1 MQTTIK
7 RLLSLVLC
15 LALVLGMGLPTVAR
29 AAETSG
35 TTGDVNWSY
44 ADGVLTLSGT
54 GATATDYGKTGQPWQ
69 SYMTRIT
76 KAVVEEGVTVLGK
89 NLFYGASA
97 LTDVTIP
104 KGVTTIGAECFRATA
119 IESIDLPDTLTG
131 VGNGAFRLCKKLK
144 SVTFPDSL
152 TTLGRTVF
160 YDDSSLTSV
169 TLGGKD
175 SKLTT
180 MGDQVFTN
188 AAALTALTVP
198 ASLTKLTVDDK
209 GKGSF
214 YKVSA
219 TAITFLG
226 TQAQWHALVK
236 QDKALQTD
244 ALTVTCSDGK
254 YVYGAYVEPTEPTD
268 PVEPE
273 NPSGKTGDIDWT
285 LDLDTGVLTLSGKG
299 KTADYKN
306 KSGQPWNDYKLS
318 VKKVVVEEG
327 VTYLGD
333 RLFYEDRN
341 LTEVVFPAT
350 SLTTIGEGT
359 FRACDGLTEITLPDS
374 LTTLKRVAFYQCI
387 NLKKVV
393 IGTEKSQLT
402 TLNDQTFTK
411 CNSLTEVVL
420 PASVVHLET
429 KANSVAGPFHVTP
442 LETITYLGTIAQYKA
457 LLSGT
462 GVDGG
467 PNCIENMNTAKLLVH
482 CTDGDY
488 RYGQIGGG
496 ISYAITGTALVLN
509 YDGEGSGLMDD
520 FTSFDEAPWSAQA
533 GTIDHVVVK
542 YGVKRMGANAFSGL
556 AGVKDVVFFGAE
568 ADWKAIEAASG
579 AGNEPVFSVPVSYP
593 LTGSCGGN
601 VTYTYEPVSRTMTIS
616 GTGEMYNGWTSGSQ
630 TPWYYVRED
639 IRHIVISEGVTSVG
653 SYAFNVGLSVESVEF
668 PTTLQ
673 YVGTFAFGQCS
684 KMTSFTL
691 PEGVTIIGSKAF
703 RLCSAMTEIHLPS
716 TLKSIDMK
724 AFEDATV
731 LSDVYYNGT
740 ENDWSK
746 ITISTSA
753 SGNDKLINATFHF
766 LKTDAPFSDTEGKVA
781 EAALYLTGRGYVDVT
796 GETFGTADT
805 ADLMTVV
812 EALYRKAGK
821 PGMYE
826 NAKLWAIN
834 TGLIDTASNETLT
847 LGAMAELLRRFT
859 EKNGRT
865 TGTDALA
872 WAAGNGYLADCTAK
886 NSDDTLTRGDMALIL
901 AAYLRSDNA
910 NADRLDAQRKVIRDA
925 LAQGGDGKMYVFVPE
940 LNVPGKASKPGDCTF
955 LVFPDGETMLLDT
968 GVNTCAD
975 QIVQLLKDFGVKELD
990 YLVISHPHIDHVG
1003 GAVTVVEYLKSIGG
1017 TVKHFWHSPADLKN
1031 YVANVEAVLPAD
1043 TQNETLLSGEVRA
1056 IGSVTVN
1063 VYNPGKEFYDAWVA
1077 SGDRSDGAV
1086 NNVSLAL
1093 KFTYG
1098 GSSFLSCGD
1107 LYTNQERSLAAQYGD
1122 ALRADIFN
1130 TNHHGAYTSNCD
1142 EWLDAVQPKVMFV
1155 ESDDIGDT
1163 ILAQRAAE
1171 RNCAFYAAGL
1181 DGDILITMGSAAD
1194 YTVTTARDS
1203 GIRSDYNGSIGKE
1216 DRLLSQPAIT
1226 IGDIGTLT
1234 EGDADFTLPVSG
1246 GAEGLTFT
1254 YVSDNEN
1261 VATVDENGLVH
1272 IVGAGDVT
1280 ITVTKSGEGYET
1292 VTASVTLTVNK
1303 KAEEPRPTEPKPTE
1317 PKPTEPK
1324 PTEPSKPGTVTPATG
1339 DPMDV
1344 TALMSVL
1351 TLTAAGMA
1359 VMLFPLLRKKKI

>member
-69 SYMTRIT
+69 SYMTQIT

-97 LTDVTIP
+97 LTDVSLPEGLTA
-104 KGVTTIGAECFRATA
+104 IGNECFRENG
-119 IESIDLPDTLTG
+119 IETIRLPESLGELGAGVFRGCTKLTEITIPD
-131 VGNGAFRLCKKLK
+131 N
-144 SVTFPDSL
+144 VT
-152 TTLGRTVF
+152 TMGRTVF
-160 YDDSSLTSV
+160 YGASALKTV
-169 TLGGKD
+169 VLGGAG

-180 MGDQVFTN
+180 LGDQIFTTD
-188 AAALTALTVP
+188 ALESLTVP
-198 ASLTKLTVDDK
+198 ASVITLTDNG
-209 GKGSF
+209 GKATF
-214 YKVSA
+214 YKMGSP
-219 TAITFLG
+219 AITFLG
-226 TQAQWHALVK
+226 TMAQWHALAK
-236 QDKALQTD
+236 QDSALQATT
-244 ALTVTCSDGK
+244 LSVTCSDGT
-254 YVYGAYVEPTEPTD
+254 YVYGSYVEPTEPE
-268 PVEPE
+268 EPK

-374 LTTLKRVAFYQCI
+374 LTTLKRVSFYQSI

-393 IGTEKSQLT
+393 LGSEKSQLT

-411 CNSLTEVVL
+411 CNALTEIVM
-420 PASVVHLET
+420 PASIVHLEGT
-429 KANSVAGPFHVTP
+429 MSTGPFHVTP
-442 LETITYLGTIAQYKA
+442 LKAITYLGTVAQYKA
-457 LLSGT
+457 LLTGT
-462 GVDGG
+462 NAAGAA
-467 PNCIENMNTAKLLVH
+467 NAIENMNNANLLVH

-533 GTIDHVVVK
+533 GTIDRVVVK

-568 ADWKAIEAASG
+568 ADWKAVEAASG

-639 IRHIVISEGVTSVG
+639 IRHIVIGEGVTSVG

-673 YVGTFAFGQCS
+673 YVGTFSFGQCS
-684 KMTSFTL
+684 RMTSFTL
-691 PEGVTIIGSKAF
+691 PEGLTIIGSKAF
-703 RLCSAMTEIHLPS
+703 RGCSAMTEIHLPS
-716 TLKSIDMK
+716 TLVSVDLK

-746 ITISTSA
+746 VLISTSA

-847 LGAMAELLRRFT
+847 LAAMAELLRRFT

-901 AAYLRSDNA
+901 AAYLQSDNA
-910 NADRLDAQRKVIRDA
+910 NADRLDAQRKVIRDVI
-925 LAQGGDGKMYVFVPE
+925 AQGGDGKMYVFVPE

-975 QIVQLLKDFGVKELD
+975 QIVQLLKDFDVKELD

-1003 GAVTVVEYLKSIGG
+1003 GAVTAVEYLKSIGG

-1216 DRLLSQPAIT
+1216 GRLLTQPAIT
-1226 IGDIGTLT
+1226 IGEIGTLT

-1303 KAEEPRPTEPKPTE
+1303 KAEEPKPTEPKPTE

-1339 DPMDV
+1339 DPVDV

>member
-69 SYMTRIT
+69 SYMTQIT
-76 KAVVEEGVTVLGK
+76 KVVVEEGVTVLGQR
-89 NLFYGASA
+89 LFFGASA

-104 KGVTTIGAECFRATA
+104 KGVTTIGAECFRETA
-119 IESIDLPDTLTG
+119 IAAIDLPDTLTE
-131 VGNGAFRLCKKLK
+131 VGNGAFRLCKNLK

-169 TLGGKD
+169 TLGSKD

-188 AAALTALTVP
+188 AKALTELTVP
-198 ASLTKLTVDDK
+198 ASLTKLTADDK

-236 QDKALQTD
+236 QDTALQTD

-254 YVYGAYVEPTEPTD
+254 YVYGSYVEPTDPTD
-268 PVEPE
+268 PVEPTDPEKPE
-273 NPSGKTGDIDWT
+273 NPCGKTGDIDWT

-318 VKKVVVEEG
+318 VKKVVIEEG

-333 RLFYEDRN
+333 RLFYEDKN

-350 SLTTIGEGT
+350 TLTTIGEGT

-374 LTTLKRVAFYQCI
+374 LTTIKRVAFYQSI

-393 IGTEKSQLT
+393 LGSEKSRLT

-411 CNSLTEVVL
+411 CNALTEIVM
-420 PASVVHLET
+420 PASVVHLEGT
-429 KANSVAGPFHVTP
+429 MTTGPFHVTP

-457 LLSGT
+457 LLAGT
-462 GVDGG
+462 NNAGAA
-467 PNCIENMNTAKLLVH
+467 NAIENMNTARLLVH

-496 ISYAITGTALVLN
+496 LSYAISGTALLLN
-509 YDGEGSGLMDD
+509 YDGEGTGLMDD
-520 FTSFDEAPWSAQA
+520 FTSFGETPWAAQA
-533 GTIDHVVVK
+533 GTITRVVLK
-542 YGVKRMGANAFSGL
+542 YGVKRLGANAFSGL
-556 AGVKDVVFFGAE
+556 TGVKDVVFFGTE
-568 ADWKAIEAASG
+568 ADWKAIETASG
-579 AGNEPVFSVPVSYP
+579 AGNEPVFSVPVTYP
-593 LTGSCGGN
+593 LTGSCGEN

-630 TPWYYVRED
+630 TPWYYVREE
-639 IRHIVISEGVTSVG
+639 IRHIVIGEGVTSVG

-673 YVGTFAFGQCS
+673 YVGTFSFGQCS
-684 KMTSFTL
+684 RMTSFTL
-691 PEGVTIIGSKAF
+691 PEGLTIIGSKAF
-703 RLCSAMTEIHLPS
+703 RGCSAMTEIHLPS
-716 TLKSIDMK
+716 TLVSVDLK

-746 ITISTSA
+746 VLISTSA
-753 SGNDKLINATFHF
+753 SGNDKLIHATFHF
-766 LKTDAPFSDTEGKVA
+766 LKTDAAFSDTEGKVA
-781 EAALYLTGRGYVDVT
+781 EAAVYLTGRGYLDAD
-796 GETFGTADT
+796 GETFGAADT
-805 ADLMTVV
+805 ADLLTVV

-826 NAKLWAIN
+826 NSRLWAIN
-834 TGLIDTASNETLT
+834 TGLIDTASNEDLT

-859 EKNGRT
+859 GKNGHA

-872 WAAGNGYLADCTAK
+872 WAAENGYLADCTAK
-886 NSDDTLTRGDMALIL
+886 NASDALTRADMALIL
-901 AAYLRSDNA
+901 AAYLQSDNA

-925 LAQGGDGKMYVFVPE
+925 LAQGGDGKMYLFVPE

-955 LVFPDGETMLLDT
+955 LVFPDGQTMLLDT

-975 QIVQLLKDFGVKELD
+975 QIADMLKDFGVKELD

-1003 GAVTVVEYLKSIGG
+1003 GAVTAVEYLKSIGG

-1043 TQNETLLSGEVRA
+1043 TQIDVLLSGEVRT
-1056 IGSVTVN
+1056 IGDVTVN
-1063 VYNPGKEFYDAWVA
+1063 VYNPSREFYDAWVA
-1077 SGDRSDGAV
+1077 GGDLSDGAV

-1098 GSSFLSCGD
+1098 DSSFLSCGD

-1142 EWLDAVQPKVMFV
+1142 EWLDAVQPKIMFV

-1181 DGDILITMGSAAD
+1181 DGDILITMGKSAD
-1194 YTVTTARDS
+1194 YTVTSARDS
-1203 GIRSDYNGSIGKE
+1203 GIRSDYNGSVGKE
-1216 DRLLSQPAIT
+1216 DRLLIQPEIT
-1226 IGDIGTLT
+1226 FGEIGTLT
-1234 EGDADFTLPVSG
+1234 EGDADFLLPVSG

-1272 IVGAGDVT
+1272 LVGAGEVT
-1280 ITVTKSGEGYET
+1280 LTVTKSGEGYET

-1303 KAEEPRPTEPKPTE
+1303 KAQEPKPTE

-1339 DPMDV
+1339 DPMNMTILTV
-1344 TALMSVL
+1344 VL
-1351 TLTAAGMA
+1351 IVAAIGVA
-1359 VMLFPLLRKKKI
+1359 VLLFFLLRKKKK

>member
-44 ADGVLTLSGT
+44 ADGVLTISGT

-69 SYMTRIT
+69 SYMTQIT
-76 KAVVEEGVTVLGK
+76 KVVVEEGITVLGK

-97 LTDVTIP
+97 LTDVTLP
-104 KGVTTIGAECFRATA
+104 KGLTSIGAECFRETA
-119 IESIDLPDTLTG
+119 IEAIDLPDTLTE
-131 VGNGAFRLCKKLK
+131 VGNGAFRLCKSLK
-144 SVTFPDSL
+144 AVTFPDSL

-169 TLGGKD
+169 TLGGAD
-175 SKLTT
+175 SKLASL
-180 MGDQVFTN
+180 GDQVFTN
-188 AAALTALTVP
+188 ATALTALTVP
-198 ASLTKLTVDDK
+198 ASVTKLTVDDK
-209 GKGSF
+209 GKGPF
-214 YKVSA
+214 YKISA

-226 TQAQWHALVK
+226 TQAQWHTLAKL
-236 QDKALQTD
+236 DPALQVDT
-244 ALTVTCSDGK
+244 LTVTCSDGT
-254 YVYGAYVEPTEPTD
+254 YVYGSYVEPTQPTDPVEPTEP
-268 PVEPE
+268 EKPE

-306 KSGQPWNDYKLS
+306 KSGQPWDDYKLS
-318 VKKVVVEEG
+318 VKKVVIEEG

-333 RLFYEDRN
+333 RLFYEDKN

-350 SLTTIGEGT
+350 SLTGIGEGT
-359 FRACDGLTEITLPDS
+359 FRACEGLTEITLPDS
-374 LTTLKRVAFYQCI
+374 LTSIKRVAFYQSI

-402 TLNDQTFTK
+402 ALSEQLFTK
-411 CNSLTEVVL
+411 CNSLTEVVM
-420 PASVVHLET
+420 PASIVHLDGT
-429 KANSVAGPFHVTP
+429 MSTGPFHVTP

-457 LLSGT
+457 LLNGT
-462 GVDGG
+462 NSTGAA
-467 PNCIENMNTAKLLVH
+467 NAIENMNTANLLVH

-496 ISYAITGTALVLN
+496 LSYAISGTALLLN
-509 YDGEGSGLMDD
+509 YDGEGTGLMDD
-520 FTSFDEAPWSAQA
+520 FTSFDEAPWAAQA
-533 GTIDHVVVK
+533 GTITRVVLK
-542 YGVKRMGANAFSGL
+542 YGVKRLGANAFSGL
-556 AGVKDVVFFGAE
+556 TGVKDVVFFDTE
-568 ADWKAIEAASG
+568 ENWKALESASG
-579 AGNEPVFSVPVSYP
+579 AGNEPVFSVPVTYP
-593 LTGSCGGN
+593 LTGSCGEN

-630 TPWYYVRED
+630 TPWYYVRDE
-639 IRHIVISEGVTSVG
+639 IRHVVIGEGVTSVG
-653 SYAFNVGLSVESVEF
+653 SYSFNVGLSVESVEF

-716 TLKSIDMK
+716 TLKSIDLK
-724 AFEDATV
+724 AFEDDTL

-740 ENDWSK
+740 ANDWSK

-766 LKTDAPFSDTEGKVA
+766 LKTDAAFSDTEGKVA
-781 EAALYLTGRGYVDVT
+781 EAAAYLTGRGYVDAD
-796 GETFGTADT
+796 GETFGAADT
-805 ADLMTVV
+805 ADLLTVV
-812 EALYRKAGK
+812 EALYRKAGQ

-826 NAKLWAIN
+826 NSKLWAIN

-859 EKNGRT
+859 AKNGHT

-872 WAAGNGYLADCTAK
+872 WATENGILNDCTAK
-886 NSDDTLTRGDMALIL
+886 NADDTLTRADMALIL
-901 AAYLRSDNA
+901 AAYLQSDNA
-910 NADRLDAQRKVIRDA
+910 NANRLDAQRKVIRDA

-955 LVFPDGETMLLDT
+955 VLFPDGQTMLIDT
-968 GVNTCAD
+968 GVGTCAD
-975 QIVQLLKDFGVKELD
+975 QVVQMLTDFGVKELD
-990 YLVISHPHIDHVG
+990 YLVISHPHSDHVG
-1003 GAVTVVEYLKSIGG
+1003 GAITAVNYLKSIGG
-1017 TVKHFWHSPADLKN
+1017 TVKNFWRSPADLKN
-1031 YVANVEAVLPAD
+1031 YVANLVAVLPE
-1043 TQNETLLSGEVRA
+1043 ETNIDVLLSGEVRT
-1056 IGSVTVN
+1056 IGDVTVN
-1063 VYNPGKEFYDAWVA
+1063 VYNPSQEAYDAWVA
-1077 SGDRSDGAV
+1077 SGNISDEAV

-1098 GSSFLSCGD
+1098 ESTFLSCGD
-1107 LYTNQERSLAAQYGD
+1107 LYTNQERILAAKYGD
-1122 ALRADIFN
+1122 ALKADVFN

-1142 EWLDAVQPKVMFV
+1142 EWLNAVQPKIMFV

-1216 DRLLSQPAIT
+1216 DRLLTQPAIT
-1226 IGDIGTLT
+1226 IGEIGTLT
-1234 EGDADFTLPVSG
+1234 DGDADFTLPVSG

-1254 YVSDNEN
+1254 YVSGNEN

-1303 KAEEPRPTEPKPTE
+1303 RAEEPKPTE